1 MVSMGAK
8 QAKQFEEFR
17 ASALYCPRCKRAM
30 PVRSRLLLV
39 LPDGELHEYLCQ
51 ACASSLGTR
60 TVRDSQKPQIII
72 P

>member
-1 MVSMGAK
+1 MPSAYP
-8 QAKQFEEFR
+8 AKQFDEFR
-17 ASALYCPRCKRAM
+17 ASALYCPRCKQAM

-51 ACASSLGTR
+51 RCATSLGTR
-60 TVRDSQKPQIII
+60 TIRENPPTQVII

>member
-1 MVSMGAK
+1 MRPRATSG
-8 QAKQFEEFR
+8 QYEDFN

-51 ACASSLGTR
+51 VCATSLGTK
-60 TVRDSQKPQIII
+60 TVRQARPMHLYR

>member
-1 MVSMGAK
+1 MRQRATPG
-8 QAKQFEEFR
+8 QYEDFN

-51 ACASSLGTR
+51 ACGFSVGTK
-60 TVRDSQKPQIII
+60 TVRQAGQLRLYMP
-72 P
+72 

>member
-1 MVSMGAK
+1 MLQRSRAS
-8 QAKQFEEFR
+8 AQFEDFK
-17 ASALYCPRCKRAM
+17 ASALYCPRCKQAM

-51 ACASSLGTR
+51 RCASSLGTK
-60 TVRDSQKPQIII
+60 TVRQSQQQPILI

>member
-1 MVSMGAK
+1 MPVAA
-8 QAKQFEEFR
+8 QRQFEEFR

-30 PVRSRLLLV
+30 PVHSRLLLV

-51 ACASSLGTR
+51 ACTSSLGTR
-60 TVRDSQKPQIII
+60 TVRDTRKHGIIV

>member
-1 MVSMGAK
+1 MVSSARP
-8 QAKQFEEFR
+8 KQFEEFR
-17 ASALYCPRCKRAM
+17 ASALYCPRCRQAM

-51 ACASSLGTR
+51 ACMTSLGTR
-60 TVRDSQKPQIII
+60 TIRESRQDRIVI

>member
-1 MVSMGAK
+1 MRVP
-8 QAKQFEEFR
+8 AKQFEEFT

-39 LPDGELHEYLCQ
+39 LPDGELHEYLCRG
-51 ACASSLGTR
+51 CAASLGTR
-60 TVRDSQKPQIII
+60 TVRNMQPSSVII

>member
-1 MVSMGAK
+1 MRGRATSG
-8 QAKQFEEFR
+8 QFGDFV

-39 LPDGELHEYLCQ
+39 LPDGELYEYLCQ
-51 ACASSLGTR
+51 GCAASLGTK
-60 TVRDSQKPQIII
+60 TVRENKPSDIYM

>member
-1 MVSMGAK
+1 MPPAAT
-8 QAKQFEEFR
+8 QKQFEEFR

-51 ACASSLGTR
+51 ACMSSLGTR
-60 TVRDSQKPQIII
+60 TIRDSRQGQIII

>member
-1 MVSMGAK
+1 MNSAASAG
-8 QAKQFEEFR
+8 QFGEFR
-17 ASALYCPRCKRAM
+17 ASALYCPKCKNAM

-51 ACASSLGTR
+51 ACATSLGTR
-60 TVRDSQKPQIII
+60 TVRQRDEPRIVI

>member
-1 MVSMGAK
+1 MNSAAG
-8 QAKQFEEFR
+8 QFGEFR
-17 ASALYCPRCKRAM
+17 ASALYCPRCKNAM

-51 ACASSLGTR
+51 ACATSLGTR
-60 TVRDSQKPQIII
+60 TVRQIDEHRIVV